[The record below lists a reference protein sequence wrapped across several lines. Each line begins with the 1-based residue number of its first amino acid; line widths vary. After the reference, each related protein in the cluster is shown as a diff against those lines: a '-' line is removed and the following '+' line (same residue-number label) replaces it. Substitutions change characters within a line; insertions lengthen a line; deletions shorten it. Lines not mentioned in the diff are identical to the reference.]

1 MRKTLLLTLLS
12 IITVL
17 AAGAAPK
24 RTGSA
29 VKAPDF
35 AYPKTVIADA
45 EKAYDAALK
54 SGNEKDQLKAAIQI
68 YLADISIDNSSSDK
82 SIRAFDKRV
91 SKFGTKSVKAVATL
105 FKASAY
111 EFALNQDRYKYRQRD
126 LPLTPR
132 PADLSEWS
140 EGMFKA
146 VIDSLAREA
155 YRLSDKTPIEEFEGI
170 VIADDLTRSFFPTVR
185 DFVATYM
192 IGNMP
197 YLRTAKENTEL
208 CKEIAGLHPS
218 HSNPWYAWNTL
229 AITSDENLNGKQE
242 TKAYL
247 DLYESQPQE
256 TGRAYT
262 LNKILFNLSNIRK
275 THEQQVAFADSAL
288 TVFKGYWIENQLVN
302 TLNGLL
308 NPTLRVT
315 SSRNIIAANSQK
327 VELKIKYSNISSA
340 TIKIYNFRDENAAD
354 AAYRNSLGAY
364 KPIQTHNLGL
374 GKSSPDSRDTTLT
387 VMLPQGCNAISG
399 MIPGVNQKLPAPINV
414 NAYELAPV
422 VMSFG
427 RRRVLYVVD
436 ASTGTPVKGVAASA
450 VSTRKSRKVTPL
462 GTTDAHGR
470 VIFDCPRNSNLR
482 LTYNNHTS
490 TYNSIHFNYYEE
502 SDRAGYSIGVTTD
515 LGIYKLGDEVRY
527 IGFVSDTVGAVAG
540 AEVKAELFDTDY
552 KTIAT
557 DTVMSDAFGR
567 FTANFR
573 IPEEAR
579 TGWFGIRVKD
589 GKGAQGNTHFQV
601 SDFKLPAFKGDSI
614 FVYGAGP
621 TKDYITAEGRIVT
634 YTNFPVSDA
643 RINIRV
649 SDKDSVY
656 STTTDHYGR
665 FSLRI
670 DSVFD
675 CEDESTL
682 DKEDLAE
689 LPYDDYYYDTETV
702 RISATSPDGTTLDVF
717 TGQVSQYP
725 NRLEIMS
732 LPETV
737 DSDSLLTIEAALISP
752 QNKSIKGD
760 LVWRI
765 SNRDYD
771 EVLKGKATT
780 GTIKIKT
787 KSLKPGEYLI
797 EIAPANAL
805 ARLYENYNLTVYSM
819 RSDSLPAK
827 CLIWTPDEEMK
838 QKDGK
843 LTARVLVAS
852 PGVNLFYGFMD
863 RLENYQHEFLSPG
876 WHTLSIDADPTS
888 KEPVKAFTLCDFKE
902 TSLSWRV
909 QPVSKK
915 TDLKLSIESFRDKVY
930 TSDKEKWTLS
940 VKDADNRP
948 VEAAIVLNVYNSKLN
963 VFQKP
968 GTLSPYRTYKSTPHA
983 GIKFLYPRSSSP
995 FTIDGSYNSLKTKT
1009 PYWPVWNIYNSY
1021 VFFDSGMFYSSVQPR
1036 NRQLYGAIAP
1046 KMATADFAEELA
1058 EDLVLNEEVTV
1069 AYGVTRKTNMTGA
1082 VALESAK
1089 VESPEETEEESADA
1103 EPKNE
1108 NEVRDSGAPDVFSAL
1123 WMPSIV
1129 TDAQGRYDLDF
1140 KVPNVLTTWQVVA
1153 TAWDRKMNSAHF
1165 NKTISVSKPVM
1176 VSANMPRFVR
1186 AGDRTTVIS
1195 TVMNNTDA
1203 PMTIRVNAEAFDV
1216 ETDSTFATI
1225 TRDVT
1230 VNPGGKE
1237 MVSNDINVPTSMQN
1251 SKLGFRVTAISKD
1264 YSDGEQIAVPVL
1276 GAESFVREAI
1286 NFYLNPGDTEYSTDL
1301 PKAKGRDFKSEFTFT
1316 ANPMATILDA
1326 LPTLWNDPFPT
1337 ATSLSTAYYGA
1348 RVVLSIAKEHPSVAE
1363 KFDLKEVEKQSEDA
1377 LKKLYDLQRADGG
1390 WAWGSWSSESSA
1402 WVTTA
1407 ILDKFYD
1414 LKRLNYLPDNKKL
1427 RESLTSAVRYT
1438 DSRVRDYDLTYA
1450 IIRPEFNSLTLPS
1463 LNGQKVIDRTLND
1476 ITRQWKKYDA
1486 DAKALSVI
1494 ALANNS
1500 RMATARGII
1509 KSLDQFAYDTPK
1521 KGTQFRNERSLIAYG
1536 HLLEAYAAADPK
1548 SRIIDG
1554 LRQYLIVRRQATD
1567 WGNRGVTAYVV
1578 SSFLNSGTRWA
1589 QPTVNPALYL
1599 DNSTTP
1605 STMSAPAGDAMVYS
1619 ATLPTDT
1626 KNLRLDVGNAGVPSY
1641 GAIVT
1646 SYIAPMQDIKAYSED
1661 DEISVEKRLL
1671 VRDASGK
1678 MQDAPKV
1685 LQVGQTV
1692 TVSITLKTTRPMSY
1706 VNVTDQRPAT
1716 FEPVDQMSHYVGPS
1730 FWRASTGNDVPHYRE
1745 NRDASTRILIDYLPE
1760 GTHVISYDV
1769 TVNNAGT
1776 YASGIVTATCDRA
1789 PSLTSHS
1796 AGSILDVKP

>member
-12 IITVL
+12 LLTVF

-45 EKAYDAALK
+45 EKAFDAALK

-155 YRLSDKTPIEEFEGI
+155 YSLSDKTPIEEFEGI

-185 DFVATYM
+185 DFVAVYM

-208 CKEIAGLHPS
+208 CREIADMHPS

-229 AITSDENLNGKQE
+229 AITSDNNLIGKKE
-242 TKAYL
+242 TEAYL
-247 DLYESQPQE
+247 DLYKSQPQE

-262 LNKILFNLSNIRK
+262 LNKILFNLDNIRK

-288 TVFKGYWIENQLVN
+288 TVFKGYWIENQIVN
-302 TLNGLL
+302 TLNELL
-308 NPTLRVT
+308 NPFLSI
-315 SSRNIIAANSQK
+315 SSKGENAAAENEK
-327 VELKIKYSNISSA
+327 VSLKIEYANTRSA
-340 TIKIYNFRDENAAD
+340 IIRIYNFKDRKTAQS
-354 AAYRNSLGAY
+354 AYKSGLGAY
-364 KPIQTHNLGL
+364 KPVQEYKMNFGRI
-374 GKSSPDSRDTTLT
+374 SSDTRDTTLT
-387 VMLPQGCNAISG
+387 VTLPRGCNAIVG
-399 MIPGVNQKLPAPINV
+399 DMPDADYKKDPPLYID
-414 NAYELAPV
+414 AYELSPV
-422 VMSFG
+422 VITQG
-427 RRRVLYVVD
+427 KHRVLYVLD
-436 ASTGTPVKGVAASA
+436 ASTGAPVKDVTASA
-450 VSTRKSRKVTPL
+450 VSTRKGNKVTTL
-462 GTTDAHGR
+462 GKTDSNGR
-470 VIFDCPRNSNLR
+470 LIFDCPKESNLR
-482 LTYNNHTS
+482 LTYRNHSHTYKSVYFHNYSEARENQNN
-490 TYNSIHFNYYEE
+490 
-502 SDRAGYSIGVTTD
+502 IGITTD
-515 LGIYKLGDEVRY
+515 LGVYKLGAEVRY
-527 IGFVSDTVGAVAG
+527 AGFVADTLGAIAG
-540 AEVKAELFDTDY
+540 QEIEVELLDTEYKTISTAEVK
-552 KTIAT
+552 
-557 DTVMSDAFGR
+557 SDSFGR
-567 FTANFR
+567 FTGSFKLPEETRTGQFR
-573 IPEEAR
+573 IQASDEDNGYDY
-579 TGWFGIRVKD
+579 TY
-589 GKGAQGNTHFQV
+589 FQV
-601 SDFKLPAFKGDSI
+601 SDFKMPAFKGDSI
-614 FVYGAGP
+614 AVYGAGP
-621 TKDYITAEGRIVT
+621 TKPYITAEGRIIT
-634 YTNFPVSDA
+634 YSDFPVSDA
-643 RINIRV
+643 RINIKV
-649 SDKDSVY
+649 NSVDSIFT
-656 STTTDHYGR
+656 TTTDLYGR
-665 FSLRI
+665 FSLRV

-675 CEDESTL
+675 CEDVTTL
-682 DKEDLAE
+682 DKKELIE
-689 LPYDDYYYDTETV
+689 LPYEDYSDNSSVT
-702 RISATSPDGTTLDVF
+702 ISATSPDGTTLEVF
-717 TGQVSQYP
+717 NGNVSQYP
-725 NRLEIMS
+725 NKLEVKIKDT
-732 LPETV
+732 PI
-737 DSDSLLTIEAALISP
+737 DSDSVLTVKATLLSP
-752 QNKSIKGD
+752 QKKEIKGD

-765 SNRDYD
+765 ENGNDSTI
-771 EVLKGKATT
+771 LSGKAIAGDINIDIT
-780 GTIKIKT
+780 
-787 KSLKPGEYLI
+787 SLKPDSYQLK
-797 EIAPANAL
+797 IAPADAL
-805 ARLYENYNLTVYSM
+805 AEVSERELTVYSM
-819 RSDSLPAK
+819 HSVSLPEGD
-827 CLIWTPDEEMK
+827 LIWSPDRIMK
-838 QKDGK
+838 AEGGK
-843 LTARVLVAS
+843 LTARILVAS
-852 PGVNLFYGFMD
+852 PGANIFYGPSD
-863 RLENYQHEFLSPG
+863 SPAEYKHEFLSAG
-876 WHTLSIDADPTS
+876 WHTLSVKPTYTES
-888 KEPVKAFTLCDFKE
+888 TEVKVFTLRNIKE
-902 TSLSWRV
+902 STISWDV
-909 QPVSKK
+909 LKK
-915 TDLKLSIESFRDKVY
+915 TQEPKLNLTIESFRDKVY
-930 TSDKEKWTLS
+930 TSDNEKWTLS
-940 VKDADNRP
+940 VKDEKNRP
-948 VEAAIVLNVYNSKLN
+948 VEAAIVLDVYNSRLN
-963 VFQKP
+963 VFEAP
-968 GTLSPYRTYKSTPHA
+968 DNLMPARAFIYKINPSFNFQ
-983 GIKFLYPRSSSP
+983 GRGWSIP
-995 FTIDGSYNSLKTKT
+995 FQIDGEYKTLQIKAPLWPTWNTYNLGIFLDMNLMRSA
-1009 PYWPVWNIYNSY
+1009 
-1021 VFFDSGMFYSSVQPR
+1021 SGSKR
-1036 NRQLYGAIAP
+1036 LYGARAP
-1046 KMATADFAEELA
+1046 MGFGAADLG
-1058 EDLVLNEEVTV
+1058 LKLNDEMTV
-1069 AYGVTRKTNMTGA
+1069 AYGVTPRKQK
-1082 VALESAK
+1082 VAAAGIEVLEESVVVKEDAMDSA
-1089 VESPEETEEESADA
+1089 EAPEEEA
-1103 EPKNE
+1103 EAGSSEKV
-1108 NEVRDSGAPDVFSAL
+1108 EVRDSGAPDVFSAL

-1140 KVPNVLTTWQVVA
+1140 KVPNVLTTWQVVV

-1225 TRDVT
+1225 TRDLSI
-1230 VNPGGKE
+1230 NPGAKE
-1237 MVSNDINVPTSMQN
+1237 TVSNDINVPTSMQN

-1276 GAESFVREAI
+1276 DAESFVREAI

-1348 RVVLSIAKEHPSVAE
+1348 RIVLSIAKEHPSVAE

-1390 WAWGSWSSESSA
+1390 WAWGSWSSESSE

-1414 LKRLNYLPDNKKL
+1414 LKRLNYLPDIKKL
-1427 RESLTSAVRYT
+1427 RESLTSAVRYI

-1548 SRIIDG
+1548 SRIVDG

-1589 QPTVNPALYL
+1589 QPTVTPALYL

-1619 ATLPTDT
+1619 ATLPTDAKT
-1626 KNLRLDVGNAGVPSY
+1626 LRLDVGNAGVPSY

-1646 SYIAPMQDIKAYSED
+1646 SYVAPMQDIKAYSED

-1789 PSLTSHS
+1789 PSLTAHS
-1796 AGSILDVKP
+1796 AGSILEVKP

>member
-12 IITVL
+12 LLTVF

-24 RTGSA
+24 RTGSG
-29 VKAPDF
+29 VKTPDF

-45 EKAYDAALK
+45 EKAFDAALK

-91 SKFGTKSVKAVATL
+91 SKFGSKSVKAVATL

-185 DFVATYM
+185 DFVAVYM
-192 IGNMP
+192 ID
-197 YLRTAKENTEL
+197 
-208 CKEIAGLHPS
+208 GLVSKQNSESNFNICREMVEFHQVR
-218 HSNPWYAWNTL
+218 SNPWYAWSTF
-229 AITSDENLNGKQE
+229 AISNDKNIYGWNVTQ
-242 TKAYL
+242 AYIE
-247 DLYESQPQE
+247 LYKSQPQE
-256 TGRAYT
+256 TGRAYV
-262 LNKILFNLSNIRK
+262 LDIILSNLKYSDIK
-275 THEQQVAFADSAL
+275 SSVQLAFVDSAL
-288 TVFKGYWIENQLVN
+288 TAFKGYWIENKLKN
-302 TLNGLL
+302 FRKELI
-308 NPTLRVT
+308 NPTIWIKAPQGNVSANNEKVT
-315 SSRNIIAANSQK
+315 
-327 VELKIKYSNISSA
+327 LDIKYSNTPSA
-340 TIKIYNFRDENAAD
+340 TIKIYNFRDENEAKSAS
-354 AAYRNSLGAY
+354 RSGLGAY
-364 KPIQTHNLGL
+364 KPIQVHTLEL
-374 GKSSPDSRDTTLT
+374 GKSSPDKQDTTLT
-387 VMLPQGCNAISG
+387 VTLPRGCNAVTA
-399 MIPGVNQKLPAPINV
+399 MIPGVNQKIPSPILI
-414 NAYELAPV
+414 NAYEIVPV
-422 VMSFG
+422 VTTGGKS
-427 RRRVLYVVD
+427 RVLYVLD
-436 ASTGTPVKGVAASA
+436 ASTGAPIKDVTASA
-450 VSTRKSRKVTPL
+450 VSTRKGKKVTTL
-462 GTTDAHGR
+462 GKTDSNGCLT
-470 VIFDCPRNSNLR
+470 FDCPDNSNLR
-482 LTYNNHTS
+482 LTYRNHTS
-490 TYNSIHFNYYEE
+490 TYNSVYLNNYEE
-502 SDRAGYSIGVTTD
+502 SSRPCYNIGLTSD
-515 LGIYKLGDEVRY
+515 LGVYKLGAEVRY
-527 IGFVSDTVGAVAG
+527 AGFVSDTLGAIAG
-540 AEVKAELFDTDY
+540 VELRTELLNTEY
-552 KTIAT
+552 ETIKS
-557 DTVMSDAFGR
+557 DTVKSDSFGR
-567 FTANFR
+567 FTGSFR
-573 IPEEAR
+573 LPEEAR
-579 TGWFGIRVKD
+579 TGRFFVKATY
-589 GKGAQGNTHFQV
+589 GENAMNSTSFNV
-601 SDFKLPAFKGDSI
+601 SDFKLPSFKGDSI
-614 FVYGAGP
+614 VVYGAGP
-621 TKDYITAEGRIVT
+621 TKPYITAEGRIIT
-634 YTNFPVSDA
+634 YTDFPVSDA
-643 RINIRV
+643 RINIKV
-649 SDKDSVY
+649 DDVDSIFT
-656 STTTDHYGR
+656 TTTDRDGR
-665 FSLRI
+665 FALRI
-670 DSVFD
+670 DSVFE
-675 CEDESTL
+675 CEDVTSL
-682 DKEDLAE
+682 DKEDLIE
-689 LPYDDYYYDTETV
+689 LPYRHYYDDSNVT
-702 RISATSPDGTTLDVF
+702 INATSPDGTTLEVF
-717 TGQVSQYP
+717 NGNVSLYP
-725 NRLEIMS
+725 NKLEVEIKNW
-732 LPETV
+732 TI
-737 DSDSLLTIEAALISP
+737 DSDSVLTVKATLLSP
-752 QNKSIKGD
+752 KKKEIKGD
-760 LVWRI
+760 IVWRI
-765 SNRDYD
+765 ETDNDST
-771 EVLKGKATT
+771 VLEGKAPS
-780 GTIKIKT
+780 GDINIDIR
-787 KSLKPGEYLI
+787 SLKPDSYQI
-797 EIAPANAL
+797 EIAPADAL
-805 ARLYENYNLTVYSM
+805 AKVFEDEITVYSM
-819 RSDSLPAK
+819 RSDSLPEKA
-827 CLIWTPDEEMK
+827 LMWSPDSKMELK
-838 QKDGK
+838 NGK
-843 LTARVLVAS
+843 LTARILVAS
-852 PGVNLFYGFMD
+852 PGANIFYGYSD
-863 RLENYQHEFLSPG
+863 RLADFKHEFLSAG
-876 WHTLSIDADPTS
+876 WHTLSLEADPTATGNI
-888 KEPVKAFTLCDFKE
+888 KAFTIRDLDE
-902 TSLSWRV
+902 TSLTWN
-909 QPVSKK
+909 VSKK
-915 TDLKLSIESFRDKVY
+915 DKSNGLKVSIESFRDKVY
-930 TSDKEKWTLS
+930 TSDNEKWTLS
-940 VKDADNRP
+940 VKDDKNQP
-948 VEAAIVLNVYNSKLN
+948 VEAAVVLNVFNTKLN
-963 VFQKP
+963 VF
-968 GTLSPYRTYKSTPHA
+968 GTPKLLLPLRAFKYKRYTNFNFLSSGWGNSFSIEGTYT
-983 GIKFLYPRSSSP
+983 
-995 FTIDGSYNSLKTKT
+995 TLKTQQ
-1009 PYWPVWNIYNSY
+1009 PSLPLWNIYNSTIY
-1021 VFFDSGMFYSSVQPR
+1021 FGRNKEYAVLDSKVLIRGVGMKKTNATGSVAMSP
-1036 NRQLYGAIAP
+1036 LYGASGVMPGVEVLEESVVVKEDA
-1046 KMATADFAEELA
+1046 MDSAEA
-1058 EDLVLNEEVTV
+1058 
-1069 AYGVTRKTNMTGA
+1069 
-1082 VALESAK
+1082 
-1089 VESPEETEEESADA
+1089 PEEEA
-1103 EPKNE
+1103 EAGSSEKV
-1108 NEVRDSGAPDVFSAL
+1108 EVRDSGAPDVFSAL

-1165 NKTISVSKPVM
+1165 NKTISVSKTVM

-1203 PMTIRVNAEAFDV
+1203 PMTVRINAEAFDV

-1225 TRDVT
+1225 TRDLSI
-1230 VNPGGKE
+1230 NPGAKE
-1237 MVSNDINVPTSMQN
+1237 TVSNDINVPVSMQN

-1276 GAESFVREAI
+1276 DAESFVREAI

-1427 RESLTSAVRYT
+1427 RESLTSAVRYI

-1589 QPTVNPALYL
+1589 QPTVTPALYL

-1619 ATLPTDT
+1619 ATLPTDA

-1646 SYIAPMQDIKAYSED
+1646 SYVAPMQDIKAYSEN

-1671 VRDASGK
+1671 VRDASGH

-1789 PSLTSHS
+1789 PSLTAHS
-1796 AGSILDVKP
+1796 AGSILEVKP

>member
-12 IITVL
+12 LITVF

-24 RTGSA
+24 RSGSG
-29 VKAPDF
+29 VKTPDF

-82 SIRAFDKRV
+82 SIRAFDKRI

-111 EFALNQDRYKYRQRD
+111 DFALNQNRYKFRQRD

-140 EGMFKA
+140 EGMFKV

-170 VIADDLTRSFFPTVR
+170 VIADDLTRSFFPSVR

-192 IGNMP
+192 IGGFVSKQSSESKFNICSEMVEFHQA
-197 YLRTAKENTEL
+197 R
-208 CKEIAGLHPS
+208 
-218 HSNPWYAWNTL
+218 SNPWYAWSEF
-229 AITSDENLNGKQE
+229 AITYDNKIYGRKVNE
-242 TKAYL
+242 AYIK
-247 DLYESQPQE
+247 LYESQPQE
-256 TGRAYT
+256 TGRAYV
-262 LNKILFNLSNIRK
+262 LDKIVSNLKYSGKNSS
-275 THEQQVAFADSAL
+275 EQLAFVDSAL
-288 TVFKGYWIENQLVN
+288 ASFRGYWIENKLKN
-302 TLNGLL
+302 FRKELI
-308 NPTLRVT
+308 NPFIRIKAPQKNVSANNEKVALEIEYA
-315 SSRNIIAANSQK
+315 NIP
-327 VELKIKYSNISSA
+327 SA
-340 TIKIYNFRDENAAD
+340 TIKIYNFRDENEAD
-354 AAYRNSLGAY
+354 AASRSGLGAY
-364 KPIQTHNLGL
+364 KPIQVQTLEL
-374 GKSSPDSRDTTLT
+374 GKSSPDKQDTTLT
-387 VMLPQGCNAISG
+387 VTLPRGCNAVTA
-399 MIPGVNQKLPAPINV
+399 MIPGVNQKIPSPLLI
-414 NAYELAPV
+414 NAYEIVPV
-422 VMSFG
+422 VTTYGKS
-427 RRRVLYVVD
+427 RVLYVLD
-436 ASTGTPVKGVAASA
+436 ASTGAPIKDVTASA
-450 VSTRKSRKVTPL
+450 VSTRKGKKVTTL
-462 GTTDAHGR
+462 GKTDSNGR
-470 VIFDCPRNSNLR
+470 LIFDCPKESNLR
-482 LTYNNHTS
+482 LTYRNHTS
-490 TYNSIHFNYYEE
+490 TYNSVYLNYYEE
-502 SDRAGYSIGVTTD
+502 SNEPCYNIGLTSD
-515 LGIYKLGDEVRY
+515 LGVYKLGAEVHY
-527 IGFVSDTVGAVAG
+527 AGFVSDTLGAVAG
-540 AEVKAELFDTDY
+540 VEL
-552 KTIAT
+552 KTELLNTEYETIKS
-557 DTVMSDAFGR
+557 DTVKSDSFGR
-567 FTANFR
+567 FTGSFKL
-573 IPEEAR
+573 PEEAR
-579 TGWFGIRVKD
+579 TGRFFVKAIY
-589 GKGAQGNTHFQV
+589 GENVQNSTSFNV
-601 SDFKLPAFKGDSI
+601 SDFKLPSFKGDSI
-614 FVYGAGP
+614 VVYGAGP
-621 TKDYITAEGRIVT
+621 TKPYITAEGRIIT
-634 YTNFPVSDA
+634 YTDFPVSDA
-643 RINIRV
+643 RINIKV
-649 SDKDSVY
+649 NDVDSNFT
-656 STTTDHYGR
+656 TTTDRHGR
-665 FSLRI
+665 FSLRV

-675 CEDESTL
+675 CEDVASL
-682 DKEDLAE
+682 DKEDLNE
-689 LPYDDYYYDTETV
+689 LPYEYNYNNTERV
-702 RISATSPDGTTLDVF
+702 KISATSPDGTTLDVF
-717 TGQVSQYP
+717 EGSVSQYP
-725 NRLEIMS
+725 NRLDVEIKDR
-732 LPETV
+732 TI
-737 DSDSLLTIEAALISP
+737 DSDSILTVNVKLISP
-752 QNKSIKGD
+752 LKKELHGD
-760 LVWRI
+760 IVWRI
-765 SNRDYD
+765 ETDNDST
-771 EVLKGKATT
+771 VLHGKSTT
-780 GTIKIKT
+780 GDINIDIR
-787 KSLKPGEYLI
+787 SLKPDSYQL
-797 EIAPANAL
+797 EIAPADAL
-805 ARLYENYNLTVYSM
+805 AQVFEDEITVYSM
-819 RSDSLPAK
+819 RSDSLPEEE
-827 CLIWTPDEEMK
+827 LMWSPDKEMELK
-838 QKDGK
+838 GGK
-843 LTARVLVAS
+843 LTARILVAS
-852 PGVNLFYGFMD
+852 PGANIFYGYSD
-863 RLENYQHEFLSPG
+863 RLADFKHESLSAG
-876 WHTLSIDADPTS
+876 WHTLSLKADPTA
-888 KEPVKAFTLCDFKE
+888 KGNIKAFTLRDFNR
-902 TSLSWRV
+902 TSLSWYDF
-909 QPVSKK
+909 QKDKSNG
-915 TDLKLSIESFRDKVY
+915 LKVSIESFRDKVY
-930 TSDKEKWTLS
+930 TSDDEKWTLS
-940 VKDADNRP
+940 VKDDKNQP
-948 VEAAIVLNVYNSKLN
+948 VEAAVVLNVINTKLN
-963 VFQKP
+963 VF
-968 GTLSPYRTYKSTPHA
+968 GTPQLLLPLRAFKYKRYA
-983 GIKFLYPRSSSP
+983 DFNFLYCGWSNP
-995 FTIDGSYNSLKTKT
+995 FTIEGTYRTLKTQQ
-1009 PYWPVWNIYNSY
+1009 PSWPLWNIYNSTIY
-1021 VFFDSGMFYSSVQPR
+1021 FGRNKEYAVSDSKLLIRGVGMKKTNATGSVAISP
-1036 NRQLYGAIAP
+1036 LYGASGVMP
-1046 KMATADFAEELA
+1046 GVE
-1058 EDLVLNEEVTV
+1058 VL
-1069 AYGVTRKTNMTGA
+1069 
-1082 VALESAK
+1082 
-1089 VESPEETEEESADA
+1089 EESVVVKEDA
-1103 EPKNE
+1103 MDSAVSAEAPEAEAGSSEKME
-1108 NEVRDSGAPDVFSAL
+1108 MRDSGAPDVFSAL

-1216 ETDSTFATI
+1216 ETDNTFATI
-1225 TRDVT
+1225 TRDLT
-1230 VNPGGKE
+1230 INPGAKE
-1237 MVSNDINVPTSMQN
+1237 TVSNDINVPTSMQN

-1276 GAESFVREAI
+1276 DAESFVREAI
-1286 NFYLNPGDTEYSTDL
+1286 NFYLNPGDTVYSTDL

-1348 RVVLSIAKEHPSVAE
+1348 RIVLSIAKEHPSVAE

-1390 WAWGSWSSESSA
+1390 WAWGSWSSVSSE

-1414 LKRLNYLPDNKKL
+1414 LKRLNYLPEDKKL
-1427 RESLTSAVRYT
+1427 SRSLTSAVRYV
-1438 DSRVRDYDLTYA
+1438 DSKVRDYDLTYT
-1450 IIRPEFNSLTLPS
+1450 IIRPEFNSLAKPS
-1463 LNGQKVIDRTLND
+1463 LNGQKVIDKTLNG
-1476 ITRQWKKYDA
+1476 ITSRWKKYDA
-1486 DAKALSVI
+1486 DAKALSII

-1500 RMATARGII
+1500 RMATARSII

-1599 DNSTTP
+1599 DNSTIP

-1619 ATLPTDT
+1619 ATLPTDA

-1646 SYIAPMQDIKAYSED
+1646 SYVAPMQDIKAYSEN

-1671 VRDASGK
+1671 VRDASGH

-1789 PSLTSHS
+1789 PSLTAHS
-1796 AGSILDVKP
+1796 AGSVLEVKP